1 MTFDPYRDWLGL
13 PAGRPHAFALLGI
26 SPRETDPAAIRR
38 AADERLAA
46 VRAIRP
52 GDQVEAWTRLLE
64 EITTARD
71 LLSDP
76 ERRAA
81 YLDKLRRRR
90 EESGGGKGAPSVPY
104 TPSAHDAPATGRPAT
119 TASPSA
125 NTAGRSAG
133 GRPTESARPIGSPQE
148 AEGIDPMAP
157 FDPMAPLAPAP
168 SPRSPSSPTPA
179 AVPHASANSTS
190 NAAPIVGSP
199 VGELDARGAVP
210 ASRLPIGATPS
221 VAARHQERVRKGRG
235 GLLMLGLAGG
245 IFLASLAVTGYLLRE
260 PLMAAL
266 SRDDDSR
273 TPSDSEGKSGTTAA
287 PANPSDPS
295 ANAST
300 APDSNPGEDSSAV
313 ARKSDDDTAI
323 GPDRP
328 VSSDDDVAMTDTN
341 AMMPDENDPEVP
353 DSTDPSDD
361 DSSEG
366 DPEEEAEL
374 RRLTR
379 PEGYRLANLLRASM
393 RATAAGEEE
402 EAERLIGEARTI
414 TDGTAESE
422 WVDRLQI
429 LRQTY
434 DRFWKEVAVSCGQLE
449 SSEVLDV
456 TPQLQVVVVE
466 ASPERLVYRVSGAR
480 EERAPRDLPPGLARF
495 ILESVRADDDDVSRL
510 IGAFYAIQSADDA
523 TLRERAE
530 TAWRTAE
537 TAGVAVGPLLAW
549 LSDDYQDLVDRFPP
563 AEVPAEAA
571 LTEPREVFEAA
582 NEARTKEARTPDEKD
597 ALATELVAEATAADA
612 TIEAYLQFELAADL
626 AAATGRSP
634 RLEEVLELWEA
645 WFKIDRIA
653 TLARLLPKA
662 AKVSASP
669 DECRL
674 TVTLALQAAQ
684 QAVGRKRR
692 EEAEALFEAA
702 NDAAQKS
709 RDPELRASTMQQ
721 TRTLAGR
728 LAE

>member
-46 VRAIRP
+46 VRSIRP

-71 LLSDP
+71 LLCDP

-90 EESGGGKGAPSVPY
+90 EGSGGGKGA
-104 TPSAHDAPATGRPAT
+104 SAAPDASATGRRSTPP
-119 TASPSA
+119 SPSA
-125 NTAGRSAG
+125 ESATRSADD
-133 GRPTESARPIGSPQE
+133 RPTAASEAIGTPQDAES
-148 AEGIDPMAP
+148 IDPMAP

-168 SPRSPSSPTPA
+168 SLVTPSAPMSSPMPLN
-179 AVPHASANSTS
+179 ASASTS
-190 NAAPIVGSP
+190 TVAPIAGSSI
-199 VGELDARGAVP
+199 GEVEGRGTVP
-210 ASRLPIGATPS
+210 AGRLPIGAAPS

-235 GLLMLGLAGG
+235 GLLMLGLAGLV
-245 IFLASLAVTGYLLRE
+245 FLASLAVTGYLLRE

-266 SRDDDSR
+266 SRDDDSKA
-273 TPSDSEGKSGTTAA
+273 PSEPAGENGNAADPAA
-287 PANPSDPS
+287 P
-295 ANAST
+295 ST
-300 APDSNPGEDSSAV
+300 PPSNPTDDADREPDDDTDV
-313 ARKSDDDTAI
+313 DPDPPVVSDDD
-323 GPDRP
+323 P
-328 VSSDDDVAMTDTN
+328 AMTDPD
-341 AMMPDENDPEVP
+341 AMMPNENDSDDP
-353 DSTDPSDD
+353 DGTDPTD
-361 DSSEG
+361 DSPSEDDPEEG
-366 DPEEEAEL
+366 DPEDEPEL
-374 RRLTR
+374 RRLIR
-379 PEGYRLANLLRASM
+379 PEGYRLANLLRDAM
-393 RATAAGEEE
+393 RATAAGEED

-414 TDGTAESE
+414 ADGTAESE

-549 LSDDYQDLVDRFPP
+549 LSDDYQDLIDRFPP
-563 AEVPAEAA
+563 AEVPAEAMLA
-571 LTEPREVFEAA
+571 EARETFETA
-582 NEARTKEARTPDEKD
+582 NEARTKEARTPDEKS
-597 ALATELVAEATAADA
+597 ALSIELVGKATGSDA
-612 TIEAYLQFELAADL
+612 TVDAFLTFELAADL
-626 AAATGRSP
+626 AAASGHSP

-674 TVTLALQAAQ
+674 TVALALQAAQ

-709 RDPELRASTMQQ
+709 RDPELRATTMQQ

-728 LAE
+728 LEE